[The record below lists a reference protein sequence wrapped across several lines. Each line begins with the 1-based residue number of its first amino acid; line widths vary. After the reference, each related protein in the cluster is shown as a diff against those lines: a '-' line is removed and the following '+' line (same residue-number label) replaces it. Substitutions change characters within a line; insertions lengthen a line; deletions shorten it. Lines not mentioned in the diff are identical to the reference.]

1 MDKWFNLNARIE
13 SQKFR
18 QLSFDMLSKE
28 KKIRE
33 VQFEIDEL
41 KADAEIPPVVT
52 SERDEVNKK
61 YEQKV
66 SEAHKRVK
74 LLSLLVGILI
84 YVSAYA
90 PFTLLAY
97 SDFWICGL
105 ICLISITLAILIK
118 KMRTF
123 CVIVAIATPI
133 ISMEV
138 PADMHALSSQWIF
151 TLLGVAVILNII
163 FPLIAL
169 CSPDIWYKMRHNAYE
184 KDPEY
189 QKEFD
194 VATKQDEAAHAALCE
209 EAKRQKE
216 ADRKH
221 LPDLEKELTQLE
233 AEFKFYA
240 PLLALWECEVTE
252 AKVRNIPDLPV
263 LDNRIMEEI
272 IQNIHFE
279 AFPPYIE
286 NFPRILA
293 RNALEALEAKKRECD
308 ALITDIKNSLS
319 DLLHPS
325 PLTTNR
331 PPP

>member
-1 MDKWFNLNARIE
+1 MDKSFNLNARIE

-18 QLSFDMLSKE
+18 QLSFDMLSKKE
-28 KKIRE
+28 KISGI
-33 VQFEIDEL
+33 QFEIGEL
-41 KADAEIPPVVT
+41 KADAEIPPIVT

-90 PFTLLAY
+90 PFTLLAF
-97 SDFWICGL
+97 SHFWICGL
-105 ICLISITLAILIK
+105 ICLISITLAILIEK
-118 KMRTF
+118 FETMQAF
-123 CVIVAIATPI
+123 CIIVAIATPI
-133 ISMEV
+133 VSI
-138 PADMHALSSQWIF
+138 DTYALSIQWIF
-151 TLLGVAVILNII
+151 TLMGVAVILNII

-169 CSPDIWYKMRHNAYE
+169 CPPNIWYKMRHNAYE

-221 LPDLEKELTQLE
+221 LPDLEKELTQLK

-252 AKVRNIPDLPV
+252 AKVRNIPNLPV

-293 RNALEALEAKKRECD
+293 RNALEALEAKMRECD
-308 ALITDIKNSLS
+308 ALMTDITNSLS
-319 DLLHPS
+319 DLLHH
-325 PLTTNR
+325 R
-331 PPP
+331 H